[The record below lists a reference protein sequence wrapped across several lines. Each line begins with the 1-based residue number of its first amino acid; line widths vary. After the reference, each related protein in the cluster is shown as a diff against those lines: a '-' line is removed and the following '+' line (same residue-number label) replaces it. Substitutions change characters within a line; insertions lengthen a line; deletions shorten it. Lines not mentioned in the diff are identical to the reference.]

1 MRQIVTTVRSEFL
14 KIMQER
20 GFLHQCTDL
29 EGLDKAFSSKTVT
42 AYIGFDATA
51 TSLHIGS
58 LLPIMLLYWL
68 QKTGHRPIVLM
79 GGGTSKV
86 GDPSG
91 KDESR
96 KLLTD
101 ADIQNNID
109 GIKKVFSKYLT
120 FGTGK
125 TDAMMLNNDVWLR
138 ELKYVDFLREFGRH
152 FTINRM
158 LTFDSVKAR
167 LEREQ
172 PLTFLEFNYMILQ
185 AYDYYELNRRH
196 ECTLQMGA
204 SDQWGN
210 IINGVELTRRTLQKE
225 TFGLTCPLLTKSDG
239 SKMGKSA
246 SGAIWLNE
254 YLLSSYDFYQ
264 YLRNTD
270 DADVGKLLRLL
281 TILPMDEITRL
292 EKLKGSE
299 INEAKKVLAF
309 EVTKLCHG
317 EKTAAESA
325 ETARQTFEEG
335 ASAKGLPTITLPR
348 AKLAEGIPVFV
359 LFKDAGLSTSGS
371 EARRLI
377 AGGGAQINDVK
388 VPDDKQVVNLTHL
401 TADKT
406 IKLSAGKK
414 KHVLVVVAD

>member
-1 MRQIVTTVRSEFL
+1 MTTLRSEFL

-29 EGLDKAFSSKTVT
+29 EGLDKAFATKTVT

-51 TSLHIGS
+51 SSLHIGS
-58 LLPIMLLYWL
+58 LLPVMLLYWL
-68 QKTGHRPIVLM
+68 QKTGHKPIVLM
-79 GGGTSKV
+79 GGGTTKV

-96 KLLTD
+96 KLLSD
-101 ADIQNNID
+101 EGIQKNID
-109 GIKKVFSKYLT
+109 GIQKIFAKYLT

-125 TDAMMLNNDVWLR
+125 SDAMLLNNDTWLR
-138 ELKYVDFLREFGRH
+138 ELKYIDFLREFGPH

-158 LTFDSVKAR
+158 MTFDSVKTR

-185 AYDYYELNRRH
+185 AYDFYELNKRH

-254 YLLSSYDFYQ
+254 DMLSPYDFYQ

-281 TILPMDEITRL
+281 TILPIDEITKL
-292 EKLKGSE
+292 EQLKGAE

-317 EKTAAESA
+317 EHNATQAA

-348 AKLAEGIPVFV
+348 ATLAAGIPVFA
-359 LFKDAGLSTSGS
+359 LFKDAGLAASGG

-377 AGGGAQINDVK
+377 AGGGAAVNDVK
-388 VPDDKQVVNLTHL
+388 VGSDKEVVNLSNL
-401 TADKT
+401 TADNN